1 MVDLKTWLREQG
13 LSVKDLASVLEVPRT
28 TVEDWVYKGA
38 VPSRGNAEMLDNFIA
53 SNCAH
58 HWVIDRANG
67 PMSDGVCQR
76 CGESRE
82 FANSAE
88 PTSIWTSS
96 HRAKS
101 Q

>member
-1 MVDLKTWLREQG
+1 MDLKTWLREQG

-38 VPSRGNAEMLDNFIA
+38 VPSRGNAEMLDIFIA
-53 SNCAH
+53 NNCAH

-67 PMSDGVCQR
+67 PMSEGVCQR